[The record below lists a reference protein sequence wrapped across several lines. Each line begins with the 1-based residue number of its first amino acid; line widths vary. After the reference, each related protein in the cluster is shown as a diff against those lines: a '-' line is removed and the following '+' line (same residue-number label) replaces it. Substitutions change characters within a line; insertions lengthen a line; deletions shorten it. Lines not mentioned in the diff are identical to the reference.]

1 MLFSP
6 GSSPPLCRGGP
17 LLLIQFSSYSEVV
30 HKPLG
35 CHSYPWLPSLDLDSS
50 CQAGGEGMPMDDD
63 THLWGANVPHFY
75 NMGVSYHRVPANL
88 WSVPLS
94 PGPAHRSQELSLVP
108 RHLRRTER
116 KSCPD
121 WKHKSRPLGTP
132 TPSCG
137 ILPFSFSYLSSPLP
151 RDICAYLSTKKQP

>member
-1 MLFSP
+1 
-6 GSSPPLCRGGP
+6 
-17 LLLIQFSSYSEVV
+17 
-30 HKPLG
+30 
-35 CHSYPWLPSLDLDSS
+35 
-50 CQAGGEGMPMDDD
+50 MDDD
-63 THLWGANVPHFY
+63 TRLWGANIPHFY

-121 WKHKSRPLGTP
+121 WKQSPDPWEPPPHPVGFFPFLYP
-132 TPSCG
+132 TCP
-137 ILPFSFSYLSSPLP
+137 PPLP
-151 RDICAYLSTKKQP
+151 RDTGAYLSTKKQP